1 MVLETIIFLLGIT
14 SVVSTETTGKGLAD
28 HTISAVK
35 GQDCK
40 IVRGVRGNNVCQ
52 PNSTVTVESANNQ
65 PPQLEIPPVVPQPKK
80 IVVAKGSID
89 EMESIFV
96 QRRAK

>member
-1 MVLETIIFLLGIT
+1 VILETIIFVLGIT
-14 SVVSTETTGKGLAD
+14 SVVSTETTGKGIAD

-40 IVRGVRGNNVCQ
+40 IVRGVRGDNVCQ
-52 PNSTVTVESANNQ
+52 PRSIVTVESANNR
-65 PPQLEIPPVVPQPKK
+65 PPQLEIPPVVPHPKK
-80 IVVAKGSID
+80 VVVANGSID

-96 QRRAK
+96 QRRAR